1 MAVLFSLPFFIRTP
15 VTLCY
20 TLPMS
25 AVAGYRICSHSPS
38 DRWLADAGKCLK
50 NTLKQL
56 IHEVEQ
62 AGLRY
67 PG

>member
-1 MAVLFSLPFFIRTP
+1 MAVLFSLPFFIGTP

-38 DRWLADAGKCLK
+38 DRRLVADVVFA
-50 NTLKQL
+50 
-56 IHEVEQ
+56 VEY
-62 AGLRY
+62 GLYRIT
-67 PG
+67 